1 MKNCMLKWL
10 APVLFIGALG
20 VIAQAADE
28 STHDGKLVSI
38 TADELTM
45 TNTDGKEHSHPLA
58 ADLQVTCDGKA
69 CQPADLKAGAKIRV
83 TTTGGDQPA
92 VTRIEA
98 LDKNPAFA
106 SNRHDGKFVS
116 IAADKLTMTD
126 KLGKQHTH
134 SLAQD
139 ARFTLDGRT
148 CKAADLKPGTKI
160 RVTTK
165 AGDSSLALGIEA
177 IDKNP
182 EFARPTHDGI
192 IVSVTGRKL
201 VMTDDDGQAEHTCT
215 LTVDAKITCDGK
227 VCKSSDLK
235 AGMRIR
241 VTTQDDDPH
250 AATQVEAIDKNP
262 EFRKVAAA
270 T

>member
-1 MKNCMLKWL
+1 MKSCILKWV
-10 APVLFIGALG
+10 APVLFLGALALA
-20 VIAQAADE
+20 VQAADE
-28 STHDGKLVSI
+28 STHDGKLVRI
-38 TADELTM
+38 TADKLTM
-45 TNTDGKEHSHPLA
+45 TDKDGKEHSHALA
-58 ADLQVTCDGKA
+58 ADLKVTCDGKT
-69 CQPADLKAGAKIRV
+69 CPPADLKPGAKIRV
-83 TTTGGDQPA
+83 TTQGGDQPA

-116 IAADKLTMTD
+116 IAADQLTMTD
-126 KLGKQHTH
+126 KEGKQHSH

-139 ARFTLDGRT
+139 ARLTLDGKA
-148 CKAADLKPGTKI
+148 CKAADLKPGTRI
-160 RVTTK
+160 RVTTRS
-165 AGDSSLALGIEA
+165 GDPSLALGIEA

-192 IVSVTGRKL
+192 VVSVTGRKL
-201 VMTDDDGQAEHTCT
+201 VMTDDDGQAEQTCM
-215 LTVDAKITCDGK
+215 LTADATFTCDGK

-241 VTTQDDDPH
+241 VTTRDDDPH
-250 AATQVEAIDKNP
+250 AATQVEAIEKNP
-262 EFRKVAAA
+262 EFRKVAVA